1 MRRRFAALRRS
12 DGTLDAP
19 VHKATVKAQSGAEIL
34 EAVRRIQVGMSGS
47 DASPI
52 YLTDPNGDLIWSLRR
67 GGV

>member
-1 MRRRFAALRRS
+1 M
-12 DGTLDAP
+12 
-19 VHKATVKAQSGAEIL
+19 HKATVKAQSGAETL